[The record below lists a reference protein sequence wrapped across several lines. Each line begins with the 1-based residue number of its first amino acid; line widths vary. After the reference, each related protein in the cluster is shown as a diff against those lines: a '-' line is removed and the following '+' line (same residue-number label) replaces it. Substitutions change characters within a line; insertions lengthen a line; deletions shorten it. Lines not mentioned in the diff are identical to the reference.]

1 MPRARLTLTIPEG
14 AWIGD
19 VSREFPGVRFRIL
32 AALADGG
39 TGVGHAE
46 LSGPDV
52 PSVVAAVHD
61 REEVTSL
68 DLLHRHEDTALIQ
81 FGTTTPLLLLAVQ
94 DSGIPLEM
102 PFDIEDGEATW
113 DVTAPHDR
121 LSALGDQLD
130 AFGVT
135 YTVEHI
141 RERIEPEP
149 LLTERQER
157 LLRAAVDEGYYDT
170 PRECSL
176 TELAEEVGIAKST
189 CSETLHR
196 AESRVVMEFLDT
208 EEGTTAK

>member
-19 VSREFPGVRFRIL
+19 VSREYPSVRFRIL

-46 LSGPDV
+46 LSGPDL
-52 PSVVAAVHD
+52 PDVVAAVHD
-61 REEVTSL
+61 REEVTAL

-81 FGTTTPLLLLAVQ
+81 FETTTPLLLLAVQ

-102 PFDIEDGEATW
+102 PFDIEGGEATW
-113 DVTAPHDR
+113 DVTAPRDS

-130 AFGVT
+130 AFGVSF
-135 YTVEHI
+135 TVEHI
-141 RERIEPEP
+141 RERIEPDP
-149 LLTERQER
+149 LLTDRQER
-157 LLRAAVDEGYYDT
+157 LLRAAADHGYYDT

-196 AESRVVMEFLDT
+196 AESRIVTEFLDADDN
-208 EEGTTAK
+208 TTLK